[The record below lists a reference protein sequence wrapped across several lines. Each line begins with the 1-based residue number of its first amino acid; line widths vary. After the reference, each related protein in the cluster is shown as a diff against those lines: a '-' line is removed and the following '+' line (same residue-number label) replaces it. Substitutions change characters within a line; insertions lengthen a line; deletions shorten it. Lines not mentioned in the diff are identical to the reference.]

1 MVTASTLGKT
11 TASATAIAADEVL
24 DLLFSVDPAYRMNA
38 SFMVNDGIALAV
50 RKLKGSGSGDY
61 LWQPGLQLGQPD
73 RLLGY
78 PISYNNHMQAT
89 VATATKTMLFGD
101 FSKYKVREVAGVRT
115 QVLNELYANT
125 GEIGIQSFQRF
136 DGNILNAG
144 VAPIKHMLQ
153 A

>member
-1 MVTASTLGKT
+1 M
-11 TASATAIAADEVL
+11 
-24 DLLFSVDPAYRMNA
+24 M
-38 SFMVNDGIALAV
+38 NDGIALAV